1 VTAGQPPAPADQAG
15 AALTG
20 RGAVVTGASRG
31 IGLAIA
37 RRLAAGGAR
46 VAMIARGAETLA
58 QRAAE
63 LGGAALPI
71 PCDVADPVAVGRAMQ
86 VVTLTFGGAPDI
98 LINNAGIFHPRPVA
112 DITPEDFAASI
123 AVNLNAAFYLVHA
136 VVRAMRTRGR
146 GDIVTVGS
154 VADRTA
160 FAANGSYSPGK
171 FGARALHD
179 VVREELRGTGVRAT
193 LVSPGPT
200 DTEIWGDLAGTGRF
214 PPREAMLS
222 ADAVADAVLYALT
235 RPPAVNIDE
244 LRLSSA

>member
-1 VTAGQPPAPADQAG
+1 MTAGQSPASADQAG
-15 AALTG
+15 VALTG

-71 PCDVADPVAVGRAMQ
+71 PCDVADAVAVGRAMQ

-160 FAANGSYSPGK
+160 FAGNGSYSPGK